1 MDAVRDGEG
10 KTPLAV
16 AVRRFR
22 TTFTQPRGAEADAAE
37 EGASRVVA
45 LLLERGSSV
54 AAVDAAGE
62 SVLHVA
68 AEWAPASCL
77 ARMLGSASC
86 WHVRPGV
93 SLLYARGLRAP
104 ASCALCV
111 PAAQG
116 CLPPRLTVVRTPCT
130 VARPGPVPRRSRAA
144 ACPSA

>member
-68 AEWAPASCL
+68 AEWAPSSCL

-86 WHVRPGV
+86 SHVRPGV
-93 SLLYARGLRAP
+93 LLLYARATRTSLLRA
-104 ASCALCV
+104 
-111 PAAQG
+111 
-116 CLPPRLTVVRTPCT
+116 VRTGG
-130 VARPGPVPRRSRAA
+130 VGRLAPGPRAHSTA
-144 ACPSA
+144 Q